1 MHPIG
6 HGAAGQPPSLPVGFA
21 EPGNSN
27 RYLSASGSACR
38 HALSITQSSCED
50 GREPFNRR
58 RTSLVPAR
66 VGVSINPGE
75 MLRTIRELQELSQTD
90 LAALTGIAQSNL
102 SALET
107 GSRELGRERALVLA
121 KALRVHPAV
130 LLFPDFDVSDVA

>member
-1 MHPIG
+1 MSTSKPR
-6 HGAAGQPPSLPVGFA
+6 AK
-21 EPGNSN
+21 
-27 RYLSASGSACR
+27 ASKSKA
-38 HALSITQSSCED
+38 
-50 GREPFNRR
+50 RR
-58 RTSLVPAR
+58 RASLLPAR
-66 VGVSINPGE
+66 VGVSITPGE